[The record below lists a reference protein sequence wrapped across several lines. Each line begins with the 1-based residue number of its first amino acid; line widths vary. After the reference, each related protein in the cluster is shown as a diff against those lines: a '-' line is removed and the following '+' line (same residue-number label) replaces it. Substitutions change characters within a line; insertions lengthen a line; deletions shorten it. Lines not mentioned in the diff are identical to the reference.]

1 MWLNLFATLIFMLPR
16 RGNQFC
22 SGLRQTGFNLF
33 YSGVAYI
40 VLSLKW
46 EWYPASHS
54 GFCVMRTNLSHD
66 TDWRGV
72 STNANHFF
80 FFAPSFPHFFAF
92 TLLVLKMNKKR
103 WLIIEDSI
111 SFLFFFE
118 WIRTNIVSL
127 PVVLQVVARQG
138 SLFIQYQ
145 CLEGNHR
152 QQKLTK

>member
-22 SGLRQTGFNLF
+22 SRLRQTGFNLF

-46 EWYPASHS
+46 EWYPVSHS

-66 TDWRGV
+66 THWAGG

-80 FFAPSFPHFFAF
+80 FFFPSFSYFFAF
-92 TLLVLKMNKKR
+92 TLLVLKMNKKVVNNR
-103 WLIIEDSI
+103 RFYFSFGFSWMNQNKYCLSSCSSAGCGLARKSFHSI
-111 SFLFFFE
+111 SVFRRKPQTTE
-118 WIRTNIVSL
+118 IN
-127 PVVLQVVARQG
+127 
-138 SLFIQYQ
+138 
-145 CLEGNHR
+145 
-152 QQKLTK
+152 

>member
-66 TDWRGV
+66 TDWGGG

-80 FFAPSFPHFFAF
+80 FFPPSFPYFFAF

-103 WLIIEDSI
+103 WLIEDSI
-111 SFLFFFE
+111 SFLIFLMNQNKYCLSSCSSAGSGEARKSFNS
-118 WIRTNIVSL
+118 I
-127 PVVLQVVARQG
+127 PVFRRKSQTTE
-138 SLFIQYQ
+138 I
-145 CLEGNHR
+145 N
-152 QQKLTK
+152 